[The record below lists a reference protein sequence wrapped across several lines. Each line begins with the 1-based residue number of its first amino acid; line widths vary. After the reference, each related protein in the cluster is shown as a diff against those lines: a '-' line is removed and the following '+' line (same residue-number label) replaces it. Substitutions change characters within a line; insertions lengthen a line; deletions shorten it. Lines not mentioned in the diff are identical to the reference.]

1 MVLNKKLKKPYI
13 YDKILILRLK
23 MKTLNIENGYPSQK
37 QARLILESYI
47 KNSDKSNKI
56 FKIIHGYGSSGVGGN
71 IKKMVHSYLK
81 RLKNEGIIKDYLP
94 AEAIKDLMGFDQ
106 TIIKYK
112 PFIKDDIA
120 FKQGNPGITY
130 IFNF

>member
-1 MVLNKKLKKPYI
+1 
-13 YDKILILRLK
+13 
-23 MKTLNIENGYPSQK
+23 MKTLNIEHGYSSQK
-37 QARLILESYI
+37 EARLTLDNYI
-47 KNSDKSNKI
+47 KKLDKTTKI
-56 FKIIHGYGSSGVGGN
+56 IKIIHGYGSSGAGGS
-71 IKKMVHSYLK
+71 IKKMVNSYLK

-112 PFIKDDIA
+112 VYIKDDSD
-120 FKQGNPGITY
+120 FKRGNPGITY

>member
-1 MVLNKKLKKPYI
+1 
-13 YDKILILRLK
+13 

-37 QARLILESYI
+37 QARATLENYI
-47 KNSDKSNKI
+47 NSLDKTTKI
-56 FKIIHGYGSSGVGGN
+56 TKIIHGYGSSGVGGS

-81 RLKNEGIIKDYLP
+81 RIKNEGIIKDYLP
-94 AEAIKDLMGFDQ
+94 GEATKELMGFDQ
-106 TIIKYK
+106 TISKYK

>member
-1 MVLNKKLKKPYI
+1 
-13 YDKILILRLK
+13 
-23 MKTLNIENGYPSQK
+23 MKTLNIEYGYPSQK

-47 KNSDKSNKI
+47 KNLDKSNKI
-56 FKIIHGYGSSGVGGN
+56 FKIIHGYGSSGVGGS

-81 RLKNEGIIKDYLP
+81 RLKNERIIKDYLP

-112 PFIKDDIA
+112 AYIKDDTD
-120 FKQGNPGITY
+120 FKRGNPGITY